1 VTALNGLGETLLAD
15 GHRDAREPHATALD
29 LAGQTDNGY
38 EQARAHHGLARAY
51 QSAGQPGQ
59 ARHHWQHALTEF
71 TRLGTPEADQ
81 VRAQLAEAEAVD
93 AGRGQAD

>member
-1 VTALNGLGETLLAD
+1 VIALNGLGEALLAE

-29 LAGQTDNGY
+29 LASQTDNGY
-38 EQARAHHGLARAY
+38 EQARAHYGLARVY

-59 ARHHWQHALTEF
+59 ARHHWQHALAEF

-81 VRAQLAEAEAVD
+81 VRAELAT
-93 AGRGQAD
+93 ADGHRDREL